1 MATVGDRI
9 KKIRETKKMTQEQLA
24 NQAGI
29 SKGFLSDLENKNK
42 NLSSQSL
49 LKIANV
55 LGASVDYLLS
65 GETKEFFEDRPV
77 VIPRELSKAAEEL
90 NLSYTKTLEL
100 LDAHRSVVAKRSTAS
115 QKVFTTDD
123 WKGFYEMIKEVFG

>member
-9 KKIRETKKMTQEQLA
+9 KAIRETKKMTQEQLA
-24 NQAGI
+24 LKAGI

-65 GETKEFFEDRPV
+65 GETKEFTENRPV
-77 VIPRELSKAAEEL
+77 IIPPELSQAAEDL
-90 NLSYTKTLEL
+90 NLSYSETLEL
-100 LDAHRSVVAKRSTAS
+100 LDAHRSVVAKRSTS
-115 QKVFTTDD
+115 TQKVFTIED
-123 WKGFYEMIKEVFG
+123 WKGFHAMIKEAFG